1 MNLEV
6 NIAKLIKERFYHNV
20 FQPLWSPDN
29 DEIFA
34 FEALMR
40 TWQKIKPQAIFE
52 YGRNEGK
59 LFEFDTASI
68 SNAIK
73 EFPRFY
79 LQRYLLPLFLL
90 YKSKNM
96 RRIGLVKK

>member
-1 MNLEV
+1 
-6 NIAKLIKERFYHNV
+6 
-20 FQPLWSPDN
+20 
-29 DEIFA
+29 
-34 FEALMR
+34 MR

-79 LQRYLLPLFLL
+79 LQRYLLFINVFPLLATVI
-90 YKSKNM
+90 KSS
-96 RRIGLVKK
+96 I